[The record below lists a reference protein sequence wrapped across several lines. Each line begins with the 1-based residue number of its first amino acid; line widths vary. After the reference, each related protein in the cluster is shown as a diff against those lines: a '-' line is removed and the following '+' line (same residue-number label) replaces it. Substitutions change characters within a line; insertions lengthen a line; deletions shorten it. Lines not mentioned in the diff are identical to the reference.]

1 MIKSYQIAHV
11 FPSLTNQNCAK
22 LEFKVFPCFFFFGLF
37 IDFLTGSMSCG
48 YHYDSQAFLFS
59 LVNKPGWAPVKLPQY
74 RYYQY
79 AIHSHCSYY
88 GPIFGGGNDIAIYDH
103 ASSSSS
109 NYANLG
115 YTYRPP
121 NGYSY
126 GNTFT
131 QTFLAGG
138 NNYYFTPD
146 EVEIF
151 YETT

>member
-1 MIKSYQIAHV
+1 MFSRRLQIRTV
-11 FPSLTNQNCAK
+11 PNWNLKFFL
-22 LEFKVFPCFFFFGLF
+22 VFFFFGLF

-88 GPIFGGGNDIAIYDH
+88 GPIFGGGSDIAIYDH

>member
-1 MIKSYQIAHV
+1 
-11 FPSLTNQNCAK
+11 
-22 LEFKVFPCFFFFGLF
+22 
-37 IDFLTGSMSCG
+37 MSCG

-79 AIHSHCSYY
+79 AIHGHCSSN
-88 GPIFGGGNDIAIYDH
+88 GPIFGGGHDLYITNY
-103 ASSSSS
+103 ASSSGS

-121 NGYSY
+121 NGYGY

-138 NNYYFTPD
+138 NNYHFTPD

>member
-1 MIKSYQIAHV
+1 MFSRRLQIRTV
-11 FPSLTNQNCAK
+11 PNWNLKFFL
-22 LEFKVFPCFFFFGLF
+22 VFFFGLF

-74 RYYQY
+74 RYNQY
-79 AIHSHCSYY
+79 AIHSHCSSY
-88 GPIFGGGNDIAIYDH
+88 GPIFGGGHDIAIYDH

-131 QTFLAGG
+131 HTFLAGG